1 MPKIYRLLVFI
12 LVTGLISGCATY
24 ESKFSDIRS
33 VPFDTESQPELDKRI
48 YLVGDAGY
56 ATFDQASD
64 GIGLMK
70 SHLNKQDNSGDY
82 MLFLGD
88 NIYRQGMPAKSHPNR
103 KEAESRIDWQIDLA
117 KSFEGQS
124 YFIPGNHDWYSQGLV
139 GLKRQE
145 NYIEKAMDDKNVFKP
160 ENGCPYERI
169 DLSDDI
175 VLLAIDTQWYL
186 ADWDKHPTM
195 NDECEI
201 TTRAQFLTEIS
212 GELKKHNEKT
222 IIMALHH
229 PAFTYGEHG
238 GYFNA
243 YKHLFPMNQPIPLPG
258 LGTVVAQVRAQGG
271 VSSQDRYNVR
281 YDELMDRL
289 VTMARDSDRVILVSG
304 HEHSLQYIE
313 RLGVKQIVSGGGSK
327 RSAVVLGPGAQYVT
341 GDQGFAVLDI
351 FKDGSS
357 EVRFHTHETGE
368 TQPEFTAQVHPPRE
382 QYDTSRLDSSF
393 DPITTATVYDKED
406 TQKSKGYERAWG
418 KHYRYVYGTDLEVPV
433 ATLDTLYGGLTIER
447 KGGGFQTRSL
457 RVQDADGRNFAIRAV
472 KKSAVQFLQ
481 SAAFQTTYVKDEFRN
496 TLTEEVIL
504 DLYTATHPF
513 GTFAVT
519 GLADAVGV
527 YHTNPFLFYMPKHE
541 ALGHFN
547 TEFGDELYII
557 EERPDDGFLDVES
570 FGTPDDI
577 ESTDDVRKK
586 LRSDEKYRIDQEAF
600 IRARMFDM
608 VLGDWDRHQDQWR
621 WARFDIDKDN
631 SIYRPIPRDRDQV
644 FANYDGTI
652 ADILKALVPLTRK
665 FLEYSGN
672 TKDVKWINLGGIKID
687 RNFTQTA
694 TREDWIAQA
703 EHIQRTLTDDVI
715 DQAFRNLPEELQDQT
730 VEHIKG
736 VLKERR
742 AQLPDMAS
750 RYYDRLAK
758 LVIMTATDKDDF
770 IKVTRLNGE
779 TKVEISRIK
788 NGQVE
793 PPYKTRLIKREET
806 SEIWIYA
813 LDDDDQISVAGN
825 GAKPIFMRIIGGQ
838 NNDIYRIAD
847 GRRTK
852 VYDHKSKP
860 NTIEQSGGANFRFT
874 DIYTN
879 NLYDYTKYIDRT
891 NNIIP
896 LVGFNPDEGFQLGVV
911 DIFTIKGFKNDP
923 FQRQH
928 RLRAGYYFATNGFDI
943 EYNGEF
949 SNAVGRWSLLINA
962 HITSENFTRN
972 FFGFGNSTE
981 NIDDEEGLDFN
992 RVKTAATDL
1001 RIGLARNGIYG
1012 SRFEATA
1019 SVYRVEV
1026 DDTPGRFT
1034 TEFFANQPEVFD
1046 KTGFANLDLN
1056 YVFESID
1063 NPGTPTRG
1071 MYFRLRG
1078 GITSNLDDFGRTY
1091 GYIHPALQFYNALT
1105 RERRLV
1111 LRTAVQG
1118 QFNIGN
1124 DYEFYQAAV
1133 LGAQTGLRGFRNQ
1146 RFAGDSSLAFSGDLR
1161 YNLARFRTGLLPLEL
1176 GIYGGADVGRV
1187 WFEGDGRT
1195 PWHNNFGGGFWFNA
1209 VDTLSLQLGV
1219 FGGNEGP
1226 RVSFGVGASL

>member
-12 LVTGLISGCATY
+12 LSIGMITGCATY
-24 ESKFSDIRS
+24 KSKFSSIRS
-33 VPFDTESQPELDKRI
+33 VSSSDTLQSNLDKRI

-56 ATFDQASD
+56 ATSEEASD
-64 GIGLMK
+64 GIKLLK
-70 SHLNKQDNSGDY
+70 SHLNGNDRADDY

-88 NIYRQGMPAKSHPNR
+88 NIYRQGMPSKSHPNR
-103 KEAESRIDWQIDLA
+103 QQAESRIDWQIDLA
-117 KSFEGQS
+117 KSFKGQS

-145 NYIEKAMDDKNVFKP
+145 EYLEDALDNKNVFKP

-169 DLSDDI
+169 ELSDEI
-175 VLLAIDTQWYL
+175 VMLAIDTQWYL

-201 TTRAQFLTEIS
+201 NTREQFLVEIN
-212 GELKKHNEKT
+212 GELKKNNEKT
-222 IIMALHH
+222 VIMALHH

-238 GYFNA
+238 GYFNF
-243 YKHLFPMNQPIPLPG
+243 YKHIFPMNQPIPLPG
-258 LGTVVAQVRAQGG
+258 IGTIVAQVRSQGG
-271 VSSQDRYNVR
+271 VSSQDRYNHR

-289 VTMARDSDRVILVSG
+289 VTMARDSDRVIFVSG
-304 HEHSLQYIE
+304 HEHSMQYIE
-313 RLGVKQIVSGGGSK
+313 RQGIKQIVSGAGSK
-327 RSAVVLGPGAQYVT
+327 RSAVVLGPGAQYVS

-351 FKDGSS
+351 YKDGSS
-357 EVRFHTHETGE
+357 AVRFHSYKTGQVE
-368 TQPEFTAQVHPPRE
+368 PEFSAQVHPPRE
-382 QYDTSRLDSSF
+382 QYDVSKLADTF
-393 DPITTATVYDKED
+393 PTEIKTTVYPPDE
-406 TQKSKGYERAWG
+406 TVKSKNYERAWG
-418 KHYRYVYGTDLEVPV
+418 KHYRYVYGTELKVPV

-457 RVQDADGRNFAIRAV
+457 RVQDAKGRNFAIRAV

-481 SAAFQTTYVKDEFRN
+481 SAAFKNTYVKDEFRN
-496 TLTEEVIL
+496 TLTEDVIL

-513 GTFAVT
+513 GTFAVP

-527 YHTNPFLFYMPKHE
+527 YHTNPFLFYMPKHD

-547 TEFGDELYII
+547 AEFGNELYII

-570 FGTPDDI
+570 FGVPDDI

-586 LRSDEKYRIDQEAF
+586 LRSDEKYRIDQQAL

-621 WARFDIDKDN
+621 WARFDVDKDN

-644 FANYDGTI
+644 FPNYDGSI
-652 ADILKALVPLTRK
+652 ADVLKALVPLTRK
-665 FLEYSGN
+665 FLEYSDN

-694 TREDWIAQA
+694 TREDWIAEA
-703 EHIQRTLTDDVI
+703 EHIQQNLTDEVI
-715 DQAFRNLPEELQDQT
+715 DKAFTQFPQELQDQT
-730 VEHIKG
+730 VAHIKS
-736 VLKERR
+736 VLKQRR
-742 AQLPDMAS
+742 DQLPDMAS

-758 LVIMTATDKDDF
+758 LVIMTGTDKDDH
-770 IKVTRLNGE
+770 IRLTRLNGA

-788 NGQVE
+788 DGQIQE
-793 PPYKTRLIKREET
+793 PYKTRTISREET

-825 GAKPIFMRIIGGQ
+825 GSKPIFTRIIGGQ

-860 NTIEQSGGANFRFT
+860 NTIEQSGGATFRLT

-896 LVGFNPDEGFQLGVV
+896 LIGFNPDEGFQLGVV
-911 DIFTIKGFKNDP
+911 DVFTVKGFKDDP

-949 SNAVGRWSLLINA
+949 SNAIGRWSLLVNA

-972 FFGFGNSTE
+972 FFGFGNDSQ
-981 NIDDEEGLDFN
+981 NMDDQEGLDFN

-1001 RIGLARNGIYG
+1001 RIGFARTGTYG
-1012 SRFEATA
+1012 SRIEATA
-1019 SVYRVEV
+1019 AVYRVEV
-1026 DDTPGRFT
+1026 DDTPDRFT
-1034 TEFFANQPEVFD
+1034 TDFFKDQPEVFD
-1046 KTGFANLDLN
+1046 KTAFANLDLN
-1056 YVFESID
+1056 YVFESLD

-1078 GITSNLDDFGRTY
+1078 GVTTNLEEFSRTY
-1091 GYIHPALQFYNALT
+1091 GYLHPALQFYNALT
-1105 RERRLV
+1105 PERRLV

-1124 DYEFYQAAV
+1124 DYEFYQAAE
-1133 LGAQTGLRGFRNQ
+1133 LGGSSGLRGFRNQ
-1146 RFAGDSSLAFSGDLR
+1146 RFSGDSSLVFSGDLR
-1161 YNLARFRTGLLPLEL
+1161 YNLARFKTGLLPLEL
-1176 GIYGGADVGRV
+1176 GIYGGGDVGRV
-1187 WFEGDGRT
+1187 WYQGDGST
-1195 PWHNNFGGGFWFNA
+1195 PWHNNFGGGFWLNA

-1226 RVSFGVGASL
+1226 RVSFGVGTSL